1 MAKKPD
7 SSDTAKTQKQI
18 QSQQTRRRIVEA
30 AAEVFVSKGFEG
42 SSIADLA
49 RATQLTKGAIYHH
62 FDSKGDLFFA
72 VIEMVREQWYGAVV
86 RDVLKNRNGL
96 ERIGILI
103 DNHARLVG
111 EYPTLCLV
119 MASLVR
125 DTDLQCE
132 GSKFA
137 AALLEM
143 YSEVVKFIE
152 SIVRKGQTAGEIR
165 KDVDSRAVALNVL
178 GMMRAT
184 CCKMLDQ
191 FTIRYEERM
200 ATWRQIFIDGLRP

>member
-103 DNHARLVG
+103 DNHAG
-111 EYPTLCLV
+111 Y
-119 MASLVR
+119 
-125 DTDLQCE
+125 
-132 GSKFA
+132 GSKMRGFEIRGRVA
-137 AALLEM
+137 GDVFG
-143 YSEVVKFIE
+143 S
-152 SIVRKGQTAGEIR
+152 GEIHR
-165 KDVDSRAVALNVL
+165 KYCSERADGGGDPEGCGFARR
-178 GMMRAT
+178 GAQRAGNDARN
-184 CCKMLDQ
+184 MLQDAGP
-191 FTIRYEERM
+191 IHHP
-200 ATWRQIFIDGLRP
+200 L

>member
-1 MAKKPD
+1 MAKKIKTTDPI
-7 SSDTAKTQKQI
+7 KTQKQI
-18 QSQQTRRRIVEA
+18 QSEQTRRRIVEA
-30 AAEVFVSKGFEG
+30 AADVFVSKGFEG

-49 RATQLTKGAIYHH
+49 RATHLTKGAIYHH
-62 FDSKGDLFFA
+62 FESKGDLFFA
-72 VIEMVREQWYGAVV
+72 VIEMVRENWYGAVV

-111 EYPTLCLV
+111 KHPTLCLV

-125 DTDLQCE
+125 DTDLECSD
-132 GSKFA
+132 SKFA
-137 AALLEM
+137 TALLEV

-152 SIVRKGQTAGEIR
+152 SIVRKGQAAGEIR
-165 KDVDSRAVALNVL
+165 SDVDSRAVALNVL

-191 FTIRYEERM
+191 FTIRYEKRM
-200 ATWRQIFIDGLRP
+200 ATWRQIFLDGLRP